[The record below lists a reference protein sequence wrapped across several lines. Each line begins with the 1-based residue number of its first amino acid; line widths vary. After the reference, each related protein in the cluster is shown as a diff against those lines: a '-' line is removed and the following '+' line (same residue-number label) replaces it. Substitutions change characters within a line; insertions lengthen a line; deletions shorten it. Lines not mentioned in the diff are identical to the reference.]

1 MKTNVKIYNNQSK
14 IEISNDIK
22 KLMRKA
28 CRQTLAFEGFNHDA
42 SVDIT
47 VVDNSEIKEINK
59 ENRNID
65 KETDVLS
72 FPLSSSGDYETD
84 YSNGSYLLGD
94 IVISAEKAVEQANT
108 YGHSVSREFAFL
120 TVHSMLH
127 LLGYDHVNNKAE
139 EKEMFQ
145 KQEEILIKMGQG
157 IKK

>member
-72 FPLSSSGDYETD
+72 FPLSFNGDYETD

-127 LLGYDHVNNKAE
+127 LLGYDHVNNKEE